1 MTALALNGLSVSLS
15 GRPVLEGIDLDIE
28 AGSWVGIVGPNGA
41 GKTTLLRA
49 MAGAVAYDG
58 SVAIDGRPAESLGT
72 RKRARHIALL
82 PQRPE
87 VPPGMSVT
95 DYVLLGRS
103 PHQGYLAAE
112 SAGDLRAVDEALGSL
127 ELAELAGRSLDT
139 LSGGELQR
147 VVLARALAQS
157 APIMLLDEPTTSLD
171 VGHQQQL
178 LTLVDDLRRTC
189 GLTVVAAIHDLT
201 LAAQFCDR
209 LVMLAE
215 GRVVADGPARDVL
228 TESSIRRHYGA
239 RVRILSGGDFG
250 VVVIP
255 LRDSAQVSERDTM
268 SANE

>member
-1 MTALALNGLSVSLS
+1 MTALTLDGVSVSLA
-15 GRPVLEGIDLDIE
+15 GRPVLEDIDLEIV

-49 MAGAVAYDG
+49 MAGTVPYAG
-58 SVAIDGRPAESLGT
+58 SMSIDGQPTESLGI
-72 RKRARHIALL
+72 RRRARSIALV

-87 VPPGMSVT
+87 IPEGMSVT
-95 DYVLLGRS
+95 DYVLLGRA
-103 PHQGYLAAE
+103 PHQGYFAVE
-112 SAGDLRAVDEALGSL
+112 STGDLRAVDEALASL
-127 ELAELAGRSLDT
+127 ELAKLAARTLGS

-178 LTLVDDLRRTC
+178 LALVDDMRRSS

-209 LVMLAE
+209 LVMLAG
-215 GRVVADGPARDVL
+215 GRVVSDGPAPHVL
-228 TESSIRRHYGA
+228 TESAIRRHYGA
-239 RVRILSGGDFG
+239 RVRIISDDDLG

-255 LRDSAQVSERDTM
+255 VRDSAHVTGRDTM
-268 SANE
+268 SAHE